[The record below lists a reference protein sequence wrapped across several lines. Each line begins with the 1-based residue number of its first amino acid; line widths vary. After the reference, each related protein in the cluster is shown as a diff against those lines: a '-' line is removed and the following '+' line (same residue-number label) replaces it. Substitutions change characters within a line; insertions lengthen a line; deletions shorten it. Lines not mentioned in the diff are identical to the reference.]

1 MAASGS
7 AHSAGALLGGSVL
20 AALLVVVLGGCAAPG
35 PSPTPAPAATFGV
48 SDLVVAAGRT
58 EVLSGDDVEVT
69 ARVENSGT
77 LAGMLDVELSVDG
90 VAEDR
95 QGVSLDP
102 GQSTTVRF
110 VIQAGPPGDHQ
121 INLNAATAT
130 LRVTTAPAFQVSG
143 LRLASTPAEILPGDE
158 LGYMVEVANSGT
170 AAGTYEAELSV
181 DGTVASRQSVP
192 LDVGQDKTLYFTV
205 KAGAPG
211 THSVEVGPAGAI
223 LTVLAPASMAVTDLQ
238 LTQAGVP
245 TTGEVAAVVTLENQG
260 GAYGTL
266 TVAVTVDGKVK
277 ETRPVTVAGGERRTV
292 EIPLAVPA
300 PGRHT
305 VAVGGLEQ
313 DLVVWKISRPSNGT
327 VLVNKVKGGMG
338 RLTIKNNDDERDVV
352 LVLAKS
358 SAPAEGRLRP
368 STSGPTSRTRS
379 RPSRTAGTSS
389 TSPSGSAGTATR
401 RRSRA
406 PRTRPASRTRS
417 ASGRRERRRRSG
429 TRS

>member
-7 AHSAGALLGGSVL
+7 AHPAGALLGGSVL

-102 GQSTTVRF
+102 GELTTVRF

-121 INLNAATAT
+121 IKSTSNGT
-130 LRVTTAPAFQVSG
+130 LRATTAPAFRLSG
-143 LRLASTPAEILPGDE
+143 RAGVDARRDPAGRRAGVHGGGDE
-158 LGYMVEVANSGT
+158 HRHGC
-170 AAGTYEAELSV
+170 GTYEAELSV

-205 KAGAPG
+205 EAGAPG

-223 LTVLAPASMAVTDLQ
+223 LRCSP
-238 LTQAGVP
+238 P
-245 TTGEVAAVVTLENQG
+245 
-260 GAYGTL
+260 
-266 TVAVTVDGKVK
+266 
-277 ETRPVTVAGGERRTV
+277 RRW
-292 EIPLAVPA
+292 
-300 PGRHT
+300 R
-305 VAVGGLEQ
+305 
-313 DLVVWKISRPSNGT
+313 
-327 VLVNKVKGGMG
+327 
-338 RLTIKNNDDERDVV
+338 
-352 LVLAKS
+352 
-358 SAPAEGRLRP
+358 
-368 STSGPTSRTRS
+368 
-379 RPSRTAGTSS
+379 
-389 TSPSGSAGTATR
+389 
-401 RRSRA
+401 
-406 PRTRPASRTRS
+406 
-417 ASGRRERRRRSG
+417 
-429 TRS
+429 